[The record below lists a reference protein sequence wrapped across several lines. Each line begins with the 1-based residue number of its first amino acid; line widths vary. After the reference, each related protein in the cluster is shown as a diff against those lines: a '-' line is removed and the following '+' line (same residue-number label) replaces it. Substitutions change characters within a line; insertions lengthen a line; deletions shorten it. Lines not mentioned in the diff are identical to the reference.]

1 MTRASATAGEEP
13 PSEALSDRLNARLD
27 ELALAGR
34 SALKIDASIE
44 DIARLF
50 VELGEGAILMDCDP
64 KRDVAWYR
72 DFELRASAVPGVRV
86 VAADGQEPSRFEV

>member
-1 MTRASATAGEEP
+1 MTRASATAREGA
-13 PSEALSDRLNARLD
+13 EALSDRLNARLD

-50 VELGEGAILMDCDP
+50 VELGEDAILMDCDP

-72 DFELRASAVPGVRV
+72 DCELRASAVPGVRV
-86 VAADGQEPSRFEV
+86 VADDGREPSRFEV

>member
-1 MTRASATAGEEP
+1 M
-13 PSEALSDRLNARLD
+13 SDRLNARLD
-27 ELALAGR
+27 ELAAAGR

-50 VELGEGAILMDCDP
+50 VELGEDAILMDCDL

-72 DFELRASAVPGVRV
+72 DCELRASAVPGVRV
-86 VAADGQEPSRFEV
+86 VADDGREPSRFEI

>member
-1 MTRASATAGEEP
+1 MTRASATASETASG
-13 PSEALSDRLNARLD
+13 EALSDRLNARLD
-27 ELALAGR
+27 ELAAAGR

-50 VELGEGAILMDCDP
+50 VELGEDAILMDCDP

-72 DFELRASAVPGVRV
+72 DCELRASAVPGVRV
-86 VAADGQEPSRFEV
+86 VADDGREPSRFAI

>member
-1 MTRASATAGEEP
+1 MTRASATAREGA
-13 PSEALSDRLNARLD
+13 EALSDRLNARLD

-50 VELGEGAILMDCDP
+50 VELGEDAILMDCDP

-72 DFELRASAVPGVRV
+72 DCELRASAVPGVRV
-86 VAADGQEPSRFEV
+86 VADDGRDPSRFEV

>member
-1 MTRASATAGEEP
+1 M
-13 PSEALSDRLNARLD
+13 SDRLNARLD
-27 ELALAGR
+27 ELAAAGR

-50 VELGEGAILMDCDP
+50 VELGEDAILMDCDP

-72 DFELRASAVPGVRV
+72 DCELRASAAPGVRV
-86 VAADGQEPSRFEV
+86 VADDGREPSRFEV